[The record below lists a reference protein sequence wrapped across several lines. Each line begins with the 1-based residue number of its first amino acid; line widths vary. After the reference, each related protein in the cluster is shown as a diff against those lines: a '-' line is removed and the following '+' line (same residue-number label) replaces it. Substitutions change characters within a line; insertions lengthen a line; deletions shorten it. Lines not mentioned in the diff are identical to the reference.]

1 MFLVLELE
9 ISSNTKRYWAFSR
22 TLPSIQ
28 TPYPSYSSDL
38 ALVSSPSR
46 IPRCTAPHVTLS
58 PLDSGGPPS
67 PSTLAAPHSPCSSH
81 ASRRSSAHS
90 ARRGRRGGAPPGT
103 DESWVAQESA
113 AASVVRCGEEE
124 KMVNSQMPWY
134 EHPNTNRY
142 SLAPYD
148 SI

>member
-22 TLPSIQ
+22 TPSLNSH
-28 TPYPSYSSDL
+28 PFPPYSSAL
-38 ALVSSPSR
+38 ALVLSPSC

-58 PLDSGGPPS
+58 PLDSGGAPS

-81 ASRRSSAHS
+81 ASRRFSAHS